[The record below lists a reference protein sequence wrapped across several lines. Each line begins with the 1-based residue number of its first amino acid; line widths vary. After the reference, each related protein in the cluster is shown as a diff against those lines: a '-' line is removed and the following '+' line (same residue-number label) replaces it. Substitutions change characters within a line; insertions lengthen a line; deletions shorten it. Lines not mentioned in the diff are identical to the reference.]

1 MEVLRTRREFLRSAG
16 ALAAASIGG
25 SSFSV
30 RSDES
35 VLPTRPR
42 SLVSYQERLSK
53 APKLFCTAYITPDA
67 PGQGGQEAL
76 VAKYPLALVPQDT
89 RFAFVKWRNRV
100 RALNPNIVLLGYLV
114 VIEETTVPGPGHEL
128 MFKLNEGHCKY
139 PGGFVPTVEN
149 PSSGQKFRIFD
160 PRNREWQRQFLE
172 ACRVTLSSY
181 PYDGL
186 YLDQCTVYERAHPF
200 PNVRREM
207 RDALQSTLAQVRA
220 QHPEALLIGNSS
232 FNWADLNGELVEN
245 RPGDIATQL
254 IPFPGHANPQISLV
268 QSLMGEMDPERIRPL
283 MQLAHA
289 RGAYFGVAK
298 DYQHIVW
305 PSVFDEP

>member
-1 MEVLRTRREFLRSAG
+1 MEVSRTRREFLRSAG

-42 SLVSYQERLSK
+42 SLVNYQERLSK

-89 RFAFVKWRNRV
+89 RFAFVKWRNRI
-100 RALNPNIVLLGYLV
+100 RTLNPNIVFLGYLL
-114 VIEETTVPGPGHEL
+114 VIEVTTVPGPGHDEL
-128 MFKLNEGHCKY
+128 RKLNEGYCEY
-139 PGGFVPTVEN
+139 PGGFVPTVNQGTEK
-149 PSSGQKFRIFD
+149 KFRIFD
-160 PRNREWQRQFLE
+160 PRNGEWQRRFLE
-172 ACRVTLSSY
+172 ACRITLASY

-186 YLDQCTVYERAHPF
+186 FLDDCTVFERAHPL
-200 PNVRREM
+200 PNVKREM
-207 RDALQSTLAQVRA
+207 REALQSTLLRVRA
-220 QHPEALLIGNSS
+220 QHPDALLIGNSA
-232 FNWADLNGELVEN
+232 FNWIGLNGELVED
-245 RPGDIATQL
+245 RSKDIATQL
-254 IPFPGHANPQISLV
+254 APFAGHTNPQISLV
-268 QSLMGEMDPERIRPL
+268 QSLMGEMDPDKIKPL

-289 RGAYFGVAK
+289 HGAYYGVAK

-305 PSVFDEP
+305 PSVFDEL